1 MSKSITSA
9 SATAL
14 PAPSHDL
21 SAALAKLAEARE
33 KDCQLSALK
42 DAQRRAW
49 AAFMEVCDFTD
60 YVSEDDPN
68 YTLLAEESEKRS
80 DAEEAAMI
88 AVMAYPA
95 KTLDEAKSK
104 AIFILEQ
111 TRGCIIEEEQV
122 HALLR
127 SFLAV
132 GADEGGE
139 Q

>member
-1 MSKSITSA
+1 MLKNTTSA
-9 SATAL
+9 SDTAL
-14 PAPSHDL
+14 PAPTHDL

-33 KDCQLSALK
+33 KDCPLSALK

-49 AAFMEVCDFTD
+49 ADFMEVCDFTD
-60 YVSEDDPN
+60 YVPEDDPN

-80 DAEEAAMI
+80 DAERAAMI

-111 TRGCIIEEEQV
+111 MRGCIIEEEMVQ
-122 HALLR
+122 ALLQ
-127 SFLAV
+127 SFLSV
-132 GADEGGE
+132 DADDA
-139 Q
+139 